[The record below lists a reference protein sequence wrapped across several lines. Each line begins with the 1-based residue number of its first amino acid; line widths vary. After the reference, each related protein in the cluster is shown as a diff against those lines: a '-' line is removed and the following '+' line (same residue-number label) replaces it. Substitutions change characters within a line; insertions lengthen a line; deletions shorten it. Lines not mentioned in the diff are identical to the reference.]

1 MRLLISIYNIFNMK
15 KSKYWVFDLFGKI
28 LISFI
33 DFYDD
38 FYFLDLGK
46 FWKYY
51 FFINRLIWKDE

>member
-38 FYFLDLGK
+38 FYFLDLEK